1 MGIVSIYYIYNNMA
15 YVIIS
20 NILLVGALFIMDKII
35 KAPLFH
41 FLVLGA
47 LLFASYS
54 FLNPDS
60 SFKND
65 VVIVDKGQIQ
75 HIKDKFLN
83 DWGREPSADE
93 VKILINGAV
102 LTEIYYR
109 EGLKLG
115 LDKNDMVIKK
125 RIRKKMELFSPD
137 KATLK
142 KQQKQM
148 LKNYEVIVEGD
159 K

>member
-1 MGIVSIYYIYNNMA
+1 MNT
-15 YVIIS
+15 
-20 NILLVGALFIMDKII
+20 II
-35 KAPLFH
+35 KAPIFH
-41 FLVLGA
+41 FFILGI
-47 LLFASYS
+47 LLFSMYT
-54 FLNPDS
+54 FLNPGSEERD
-60 SFKND
+60 D
-65 VVIVDKGQIQ
+65 VVIIDKGQIQ

-83 DWGREPSADE
+83 DWGRKATPQE
-93 VKILINGAV
+93 VEILIHGAV
-102 LTEIYYR
+102 LTEVYYR

-148 LKNYEVIVEGD
+148 LKNYEVIIED
-159 K
+159 KK